1 MRVKHIVEWQREIR
15 TAKGDRSTAWH
26 IYCQE
31 CKTHESVY
39 VWESYPPRM
48 RADARVDAE
57 YLADAHA
64 VEHSAFPWADESINR
79 AAEKGQETFSQ
90 GYLRLKTHS
99 VRVSAEANQNRKQ
112 HCQQTSKDSTQR

>member
-1 MRVKHIVEWQREIR
+1 MRIKHIVEWQREIR
-15 TAKGDRSTAWH
+15 TAGGDRGTAWH

-39 VWESYPPRM
+39 VWESYPPHM

-57 YLADAHA
+57 YLADTHA
-64 VEHSAFPWADESINR
+64 VEHSALPWADESINR
-79 AAEKGQETFSQ
+79 AARERSRGLFT
-90 GYLRLKTHS
+90 RLFEAQDAFRKDQ
-99 VRVSAEANQNRKQ
+99 RLANQNRKQ

>member
-1 MRVKHIVEWQREIR
+1 MKIKHIVEWQREIR
-15 TAKGDRSTAWH
+15 TAGGDRGTAWH

-39 VWESYPPRM
+39 VWDSYLPHM

-64 VEHSAFPWADESINR
+64 VEHSAFPWADESINQ
-79 AAEKGQETFSQ
+79 AARKRSIDLFT
-90 GYLRLKTHS
+90 RLF
-99 VRVSAEANQNRKQ
+99 EAQDAFRKDQ
-112 HCQQTSKDSTQR
+112 RLSKPE